1 MHHNDFVSPFYAAT
15 SPGTDTEQGS
25 LAMDLTM
32 VIVKLYF
39 ETKGN
44 IEKKL
49 GDVANIAVGYW
60 PFYIVPINANNAYIL
75 EGRGLYSEKI
85 RTRVLQTKL
94 PVLSTFLDEGSIDR
108 FVGSMDKFVAR
119 CEGYQG
125 FEREEKKIDG
135 LIPVSAFQ
143 SYFVYYFKNIKKPYL
158 DTSFSEAPSM
168 SDTAVKYMHDE
179 ILKIFDDEPITFMKQ
194 QHALF
199 DNLCK
204 RWIAKLDEMI
214 KEQVQD
220 PVESLKT
227 KGEWQYP
234 ELAGPVDQ
242 SLDTL
247 KGQIRE
253 IRASAKNQD
262 VKASITL
269 ADQAINSSNE
279 IAKALDD
286 YRRNLKSLDD
296 KITSEKNGIETERK
310 YWQDSIEAIRRLQE
324 RMLQA
329 VKGFEDQEA
338 IIRSEFLEERTIS
351 FKTGKVVTCGM
362 PVFLLN
368 FLKKGKQETRAMA
381 PVILEEVSLFH
392 KNPFK
397 EPKGFSEF
405 EKMMSDYFTKAQNAF
420 EVQQNMKK
428 QDIFTLPNLKI
439 DVSNGIDRMLDLG
452 YLDKKKHGEIRDDE
466 LHNIFTKG

>member
-1 MHHNDFVSPFYAAT
+1 MHTNDYVTPFYSST
-15 SPGTDTEQGS
+15 TPGTDTEQGS

-49 GDVANIAVGYW
+49 GDIANIAVGYW
-60 PFYIVPINANNAYIL
+60 PFYIVPINANSAYIL
-75 EGRGLYSEKI
+75 EGRGLFSEKI
-85 RTRVLQTKL
+85 RTRVLPTKL
-94 PVLSTFLDEGSIDR
+94 PAVSTFLDEGTIDR
-108 FVGSMDKFVAR
+108 FVGSMDKFVAK

-125 FEREEKKIDG
+125 YEREEKKIDG

-158 DTSFSEAPSM
+158 DVAFSESPSM

-179 ILKIFDDEPITFMKQ
+179 ILKIFDDEPINFMKQ
-194 QHALF
+194 QHTAF

-204 RWIAKLDEMI
+204 KWIAKLDGLI
-214 KEQVQD
+214 KAQVQD
-220 PVESLKT
+220 PVEALKT
-227 KGEWQYP
+227 KGEWLFP

-253 IRASAKNQD
+253 IRSSAKNQNI
-262 VKASITL
+262 KGSITL
-269 ADQAINSSNE
+269 ADQAI
-279 IAKALDD
+279 KALDD
-286 YRRNLKSLDD
+286 YRRNLKNLDD
-296 KITSEKNGIETERK
+296 KITSEKNTIESERK

-324 RMLQA
+324 RLLQA
-329 VKGFEDQEA
+329 MKGFEDQEA
-338 IIRSEFLEERTIS
+338 VIRSKFLAERTIS

-368 FLKKGKQETRAMA
+368 FIKKGKQETRAMA

-397 EPKGFSEF
+397 EPKGFSDF
-405 EKMMSDYFTKAQNAF
+405 EKAAADQFTKAQNAF
-420 EVQQNMKK
+420 EVQSNIKK

-439 DVSNGIDRMLDLG
+439 DVSNGIDRMKDLG

>member
-1 MHHNDFVSPFYAAT
+1 MHHNDYVNPFYAAT

-49 GDVANIAVGYW
+49 GDIANIAVGYW

-75 EGRGLYSEKI
+75 EGRGIYSEKI

-94 PVLSTFLDEGSIDR
+94 PVLSAFLDEGTVDR
-108 FVGSMDKFVAR
+108 FVGSMEKFVGR

-158 DTSFSEAPSM
+158 DTSFSETPSM

-204 RWIAKLDEMI
+204 KWVAKLDEMI
-214 KEQVQD
+214 KEQIQD
-220 PVESLKT
+220 PVESLKS
-227 KGEWQYP
+227 KGEWLYP

-269 ADQAINSSNE
+269 ADQAIGSSNE

-286 YRRNLKSLDD
+286 YRRD
-296 KITSEKNGIETERK
+296 
-310 YWQDSIEAIRRLQE
+310 RR
-324 RMLQA
+324 
-329 VKGFEDQEA
+329 
-338 IIRSEFLEERTIS
+338 
-351 FKTGKVVTCGM
+351 
-362 PVFLLN
+362 
-368 FLKKGKQETRAMA
+368 
-381 PVILEEVSLFH
+381 
-392 KNPFK
+392 
-397 EPKGFSEF
+397 
-405 EKMMSDYFTKAQNAF
+405 DY
-420 EVQQNMKK
+420 
-428 QDIFTLPNLKI
+428 
-439 DVSNGIDRMLDLG
+439 G
-452 YLDKKKHGEIRDDE
+452 
-466 LHNIFTKG
+466 

>member
-1 MHHNDFVSPFYAAT
+1 MHNNDYVTPFYSST
-15 SPGTDTEQGS
+15 TPGTDTEQGS

-49 GDVANIAVGYW
+49 GDIANIAVGYW
-60 PFYIVPINANNAYIL
+60 PFYIVPINANNAYVL
-75 EGRGLYSEKI
+75 EGRGLFSEKI
-85 RTRVLQTKL
+85 RTRVVMAKL
-94 PVLSTFLDEGSIDR
+94 PALAAHLDEGTIDR
-108 FVGSMDKFVAR
+108 FVSSMEKFVGR

-135 LIPVSAFQ
+135 LIPVSVFEN
-143 SYFVYYFKNIKKPYL
+143 YFVFFFKNMKKPYL
-158 DTSFSEAPSM
+158 DTSFAESPSM
-168 SDTAVKYMHDE
+168 SETAVKYMHDE
-179 ILKIFDDEPITFMKQ
+179 ILKIFDDEPLNFMKQ
-194 QHALF
+194 QHGAF
-199 DNLCK
+199 DKACK
-204 RWIAKLDEMI
+204 KWIANLEGLI
-214 KEQVQD
+214 KEQIQD
-220 PVESLKT
+220 PVASLKS
-227 KGEWQYP
+227 KGEWLYP

-247 KGQIRE
+247 KGQVRE

-269 ADQAINSSNE
+269 ADQAIASSNE
-279 IAKALDD
+279 IARALDD
-286 YRRNLKSLDD
+286 YRRNLKALDD
-296 KITSEKNGIETERK
+296 RIASEKSRIESERK

-329 VKGFEDQEA
+329 VKGFEEQEA
-338 IIRSEFLEERTIS
+338 ILRSQFIEERTIS
-351 FKTGKVVTCGM
+351 FKAGKVFTCGM

-368 FLKKGKQETRAMA
+368 FLKKGKQETRTLA

-397 EPKGFSEF
+397 EPKGFGDF
-405 EKMMSDYFTKAQNAF
+405 ERWTGEHFTKAQNAF
-420 EVQQNMKK
+420 EVQQNIKR

-439 DVSNGIDRMLDLG
+439 DVSNGIDRMMDLG

>member
-1 MHHNDFVSPFYAAT
+1 MHHNDYVTPFYAST
-15 SPGTDTEQGS
+15 TPGTDTEQGS

-49 GDVANIAVGYW
+49 GDIANIAVGYW

-75 EGRGLYSEKI
+75 EGKGLFSEKI
-85 RTRVLQTKL
+85 RTRVLMTKL
-94 PVLSTFLDEGSIDR
+94 PAIGSFLDEGTIDR
-108 FVGSMDKFVAR
+108 FIGSMDKFVAK

-143 SYFVYYFKNIKKPYL
+143 SYFMYFFKNIKKPYL
-158 DTSFSEAPSM
+158 DTSFSESPSM
-168 SDTAVKYMHDE
+168 SETAVKYMHDE
-179 ILKIFDDEPITFMKQ
+179 ILKIFDDEPINFVKQ
-194 QHALF
+194 QHGEF
-199 DNLCK
+199 DKLCK
-204 RWIAKLDEMI
+204 KWIAKIEALIAD
-214 KEQVQD
+214 QVQD
-220 PVESLKT
+220 PVESLKM
-227 KGEWQYP
+227 KGEWLYP
-234 ELAGPVDQ
+234 ELASPVDQ
-242 SLDTL
+242 TIDML
-247 KGQIRE
+247 KGQVKE
-253 IRASAKNQD
+253 IRASAKNED

-269 ADQAINSSNE
+269 ADQAINSSKE
-279 IAKALDD
+279 IANALDD
-286 YRRNLKSLDD
+286 YRRNLKNLDD
-296 KITSEKNGIETERK
+296 KIAAEKNRIESDRK

-329 VKGFEDQEA
+329 AKGFEEQEA
-338 IIRSEFLEERTIS
+338 VLRSKFLEERTIS
-351 FKTGKVVTCGM
+351 FKSGKVVTCGM
-362 PVFLLN
+362 PDFLIN
-368 FLKKGKQETRAMA
+368 FLKKGKQETRVLA

-397 EPKGFSEF
+397 DPKGFGDF
-405 EKMMSDYFTKAQNAF
+405 EKWTSEYFTKAQNAF
-420 EVQQNMKK
+420 EVQQNIKK
-428 QDIFTLPNLKI
+428 QDVFTLPNLKI

>member
-94 PVLSTFLDEGSIDR
+94 PVLSSFLDEGTTDR
-108 FVGSMDKFVAR
+108 FVGSMDKFVGR

-143 SYFVYYFKNIKKPYL
+143 NYFVYYFKNIKKPYL

-194 QHALF
+194 QHVLF

-204 RWIAKLDEMI
+204 KWVAKLDEMI
-214 KEQVQD
+214 KEQIQD

-227 KGEWQYP
+227 KGEWLYP

-269 ADQAINSSNE
+269 ADQAIGSSNE

-286 YRRNLKSLDD
+286 YRRNLKNLDD
-296 KITSEKNGIETERK
+296 KITSEKNAIDSERK

-338 IIRSEFLEERTIS
+338 IIRSKFLEERTIS
-351 FKTGKVVTCGM
+351 FKTGKVVTCGL

-381 PVILEEVSLFH
+381 PVILEEVSMFH

-405 EKMMSDYFTKAQNAF
+405 EKWMSDYFTKAQNAF
-420 EVQQNMKK
+420 EIQQNMKK

>member
-1 MHHNDFVSPFYAAT
+1 MHTNDYVTPFYSST
-15 SPGTDTEQGS
+15 TPGTDTEQGS

-49 GDVANIAVGYW
+49 GDIANIAVGYW

-75 EGRGLYSEKI
+75 EGRGLYSERI
-85 RTRVLQTKL
+85 RTRVLPTKL
-94 PVLSTFLDEGSIDR
+94 PALSSFLDEGTIDR
-108 FVGSMDKFVAR
+108 FISSMDKFVGK
-119 CEGYQG
+119 CEGFQA

-143 SYFVYYFKNIKKPYL
+143 NYFLYFFKNIKKPYL

-194 QHALF
+194 QHAAF
-199 DNLCK
+199 DGACK
-204 RWIAKLDEMI
+204 KWIATLEANI
-214 KEQVQD
+214 KGQVQD
-220 PVESLKT
+220 PVQSLKT
-227 KGEWQYP
+227 KGEWLFP

-242 SLDTL
+242 AIDTL
-247 KGQIRE
+247 KGQTRE
-253 IRASAKNQD
+253 IRASGKNQNI
-262 VKASITL
+262 KASITL

-279 IAKALDD
+279 IAKALED
-286 YRRNLKSLDD
+286 YRRNLKNLDD
-296 KITSEKNGIETERK
+296 RITSEKNAIESERK
-310 YWQDSIEAIRRLQE
+310 YWQDSIEAIRKLQE

-329 VKGFEDQEA
+329 MKGFEDQENV
-338 IIRSEFLEERTIS
+338 IRSKFLAERTIS
-351 FKTGKVVTCGM
+351 FKSGKVATCGM
-362 PVFLLN
+362 PFFLLN
-368 FLKKGKQETRAMA
+368 FIKKGKQETRAMA
-381 PVILEEVSLFH
+381 PVILEEVSMFH

-397 EPKGFSEF
+397 EPKGFSDF
-405 EKMMSDYFTKAQNAF
+405 EKAGSDHFTKAQNAF
-420 EVQQNMKK
+420 EVQSNMKK

-439 DVSNGIDRMLDLG
+439 DVSNGIDRMKDLG
-452 YLDKKKHGEIRDDE
+452 YLDKKKHAEIRDDE